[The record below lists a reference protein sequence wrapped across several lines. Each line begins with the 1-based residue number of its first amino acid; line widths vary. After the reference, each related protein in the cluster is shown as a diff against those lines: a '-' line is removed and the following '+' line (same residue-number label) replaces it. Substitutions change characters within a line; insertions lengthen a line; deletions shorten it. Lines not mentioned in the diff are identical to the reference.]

1 MKRESELRKKL
12 HSQSG
17 ETIGETLVA
26 LLISSLALV
35 MLASMITSTVNL
47 VTKSE
52 TKMETYYRANA
63 ALENLSV
70 GDTTII
76 TITGESETLCRES
89 VRYAINNTFNKT
101 VVAYSYAGDLA
112 ADEGDNTVGG

>member
-1 MKRESELRKKL
+1 MKTVKRVQKKL

-52 TKMETYYRANA
+52 TTMETYYDANA
-63 ALENLSV
+63 ALENLTAGV
-70 GDTTII
+70 GPIDI
-76 TITGESETLCRES
+76 TITGTSGYSFSEP
-89 VRYAINNTFNKT
+89 VRYAGNKTFNKA
-101 VVAYSYAGDLA
+101 VVAYNYAGD
-112 ADEGDNTVGG
+112 